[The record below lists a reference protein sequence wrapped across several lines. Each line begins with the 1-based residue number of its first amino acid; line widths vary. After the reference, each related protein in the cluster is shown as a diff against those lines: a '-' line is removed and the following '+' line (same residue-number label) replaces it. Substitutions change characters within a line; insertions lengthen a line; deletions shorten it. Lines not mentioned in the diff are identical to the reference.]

1 MFELYTAAEAYEIMC
16 CRSKMGTRQAWKK
29 KQKKKQP
36 SKTSKINKAIPNK
49 LPQTEDF
56 SFLFFPLQKK
66 HFKNHGG

>member
-1 MFELYTAAEAYEIMC
+1 MKSCAAEAKWVLD
-16 CRSKMGTRQAWKK
+16 RPGK

-66 HFKNHGG
+66 AL

>member
-1 MFELYTAAEAYEIMC
+1 MKSCAAEAKWVLD
-16 CRSKMGTRQAWKK
+16 RPGK